1 MNLFKSERGRFK
13 RSGELR
19 LLPVIFFL
27 FLTFYLPVAV
37 LLLKGLQSEGGWT
50 ADWLGEIF
58 FSPYYRRIFFFTFGQ
73 ALLSTV
79 LSLILGL
86 PGGWI
91 LSHLDFPG
99 KKFLKALTTIP
110 FILPSILVVLGFILF
125 WGRQGVVNSVLM
137 RLTGQDK
144 PVLDILYSF
153 KAILLAHVFYN
164 FPIALRLI
172 AAWWEGMGEN
182 QHQAARTLGASEG
195 RIFSTITFP
204 QLLPGMISA
213 GSLIFLYCF
222 MSFAV
227 VLVLGG
233 GPRYSTMEVE
243 VYRLIKYSLDFGRG
257 GALALVET
265 LTTLFLTWFYIRRE
279 SRNIHRESLI
289 QSKMHWKDLQSR
301 TKLLTAAYFVLI
313 LFIIFGPILTV
324 MVQSF
329 LVQTTRTGPVE
340 VSLRW
345 YREIVAAPGSLRGN
359 NAQLLAQSMR
369 NSLFLGFSTLL
380 LTLIIGS
387 YTSWVLARYDFR
399 FPGLTETVIM
409 MPMGVSSVVL
419 GMGYLWLLRGGRLG
433 AVPAVLSIILAH
445 TVIALPFVLRALT
458 PAMKRIRQSL
468 LDASRLMG
476 AGGVRQFLS
485 IELPLVKPGLIT
497 GGAFALAISLGEI
510 NATLILSDAGIPTIP
525 IAILRLIG
533 TYKFY
538 SACALGTILILICLA
553 AFILIDAF
561 EGWEN

>member
-1 MNLFKSERGRFK
+1 MNRFKMMKEGLK
-13 RSGELR
+13 RSGEIR

-27 FLTFYLPVAV
+27 FLTFYLPVTV

-50 ADWLGEIF
+50 ADWLAEIIL
-58 FSPYYRRIFFFTFGQ
+58 SPYYRRIFIFTFGQ

-137 RLTGQDK
+137 TLTGQDK

-172 AAWWEGMGEN
+172 AAWWEGLGEN

-195 RIFSTITFP
+195 RIFSTITLP

-233 GPRYSTMEVE
+233 GPRYSTLEVE
-243 VYRLIKYSLDFGRG
+243 VYRLIKYSLDFGKG

-265 LTTLFLTWFYIRRE
+265 AATLFLTWFYIRRE
-279 SRNIHRESLI
+279 GRNIHRESLI
-289 QSKMHWKDLQSR
+289 RSKMHWKDLRLR
-301 TKLLTAAYFVLI
+301 TKLFTAAYFVLI

-324 MVQSF
+324 MAQSF

-340 VSLRW
+340 LSLRW
-345 YREIVAAPGSLRGN
+345 YREILAAPGSLRGN
-359 NAQLLAQSMR
+359 NAHLLAQSMR
-369 NSLFLGFSTLL
+369 NSLFLGFSTLI

-387 YTSWVLARYDFR
+387 YTSWVLARFNFR
-399 FPGLTETVIM
+399 FSGMVETVIM

-433 AVPAVLSIILAH
+433 AVPPVLTIILAH

-458 PAMKRIRQSL
+458 PAMKRIRQNL